1 MIYPIYLYGHP
12 VLRKKAKEIDIE
24 ITDPVPIV
32 NDMFETMYNAQGVG
46 LAGPQIG
53 KSLRL
58 YVIDANPMAQ
68 AHPELEGFKR
78 VFINPEI
85 IEHNHNVIGFDE
97 GCLSIPTIFEQVK
110 RFTSLKMRYLD
121 ENLQEKT
128 EDFIGMQAII
138 VQHEY
143 DHLDG
148 VLFTDK
154 IVPLKKRLLRSKLM
168 AISKGKVPTD
178 YKVRIK

>member
-12 VLRKKAKEIDIE
+12 VLRKKAKEIDPCKI
-24 ITDPVPIV
+24 DPKPLI
-32 NDMFETMYNAQGVG
+32 NDMFQTMYNALGVG

-58 YVIDANPMAQ
+58 YVIDANPMAE

-78 VFINPEI
+78 AFINPEI
-85 IEHNHNVIGFDE
+85 IEHSEETTGFEE
-97 GCLSIPTIFEQVK
+97 GCLSIPGIFEQVK
-110 RFTSLKMRYLD
+110 RYKTLTMRYLD
-121 ENLQEKT
+121 ENMEEKT
-128 EDFIGMQAII
+128 ENFVGIQAVV

-143 DHLDG
+143 DHLSG

-154 IVPLKKRLLRSKLM
+154 IAPLKKRLLKSRLA
-168 AISKGKVPTD
+168 AIAKGKTKTD
-178 YKVRIK
+178 YKTVIR